1 VFLSWVVV
9 GSHGSAAPVNYAALA
24 LNPFGEFNDVIRENE
39 DKAIEGMRLF
49 ATDKDTVEQQYMQ
62 FSARIGPFADNSLW
76 AYRSCMTKPENIA
89 DWWSLAK
96 QRTSLEVCTVA
107 LRIDALPCSS
117 ADTERFNSKARR
129 IHTDLRASMS
139 AETLNNIAFYTINH
153 S

>member
-1 VFLSWVVV
+1 MSSIVIEKPLPEIRFL
-9 GSHGSAAPVNYAALA
+9 GG

-89 DWWSLAK
+89 DW
-96 QRTSLEVCTVA
+96 
-107 LRIDALPCSS
+107 
-117 ADTERFNSKARR
+117 
-129 IHTDLRASMS
+129 
-139 AETLNNIAFYTINH
+139 
-153 S
+153 